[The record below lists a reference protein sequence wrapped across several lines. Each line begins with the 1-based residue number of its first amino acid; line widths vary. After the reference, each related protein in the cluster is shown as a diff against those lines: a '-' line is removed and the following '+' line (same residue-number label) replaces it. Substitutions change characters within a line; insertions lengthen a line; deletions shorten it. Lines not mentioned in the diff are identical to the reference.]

1 MTARG
6 MREDPLRVACRNR
19 LQTNSCPD
27 VKGEIQWE
35 DHEKGSAEKCLNL
48 EKHQNPDGFFAKIY

>member
-1 MTARG
+1 